1 MMLLRFPVFTLIAAA
16 WLLTGCS
23 QTRAE
28 PVADPS
34 SSSPM
39 KSSPNDPGRPAV
51 PTSTATFGAGC
62 YWCVEAVLERLDGV
76 LDVRSGFMG
85 GSVPDPSYEAVCS
98 GETGHAEV
106 VQVDFDPARVSFED
120 LLGWFWQLHDPT
132 TLNRQ
137 GADYGTQYRS
147 VIFFHDEAQRA
158 QALASKQAAQAQFA
172 DPIVTEISPASDF
185 YEAKGEHQ
193 DFYRNNPAYGYC
205 RAVIRPKMKKLGL
218 EK

>member
-1 MMLLRFPVFTLIAAA
+1 
-16 WLLTGCS
+16 
-23 QTRAE
+23 
-28 PVADPS
+28 
-34 SSSPM
+34 M
-39 KSSPNDPGRPAV
+39 KSSPHDSGKPTAPAA
-51 PTSTATFGAGC
+51 TATFGAGC

-106 VQVDFDPARVSFED
+106 VQVDFDPARVSFDE

-147 VIFFHDEAQRA
+147 VIFFHDDTQRE
-158 QALASKQAAQAQFA
+158 QALASKAKAQAEFA
-172 DPIVTEISPASDF
+172 EPIVTEISPASTF

-205 RAVIRPKMKKLGL
+205 RVVIRPKMKKLGL